1 MSLKR
6 TIYRLSFHVFKLFSR
21 AGIYILPAHYYV
33 PIADV
38 NRLEKTK
45 EAWAVKSSL
54 PGVYSNLDEQAGRLK
69 EICLPFQKEYER
81 NHIYKTAVSERSEE
95 HTSELQSRGH
105 LVCRL
110 LLEKKN
116 GDGSEAESHTDNAP

>member
-54 PGVYSNLDEQAGRLK
+54 PGVYSNLDEQAGSKKFACRFKRSMNVTTSIKRRSVNILVRVTGILKHRLRMY
-69 EICLPFQKEYER
+69 ICGTFVLKR
-81 NHIYKTAVSERSEE
+81 ALNWGV
-95 HTSELQSRGH
+95 
-105 LVCRL
+105 
-110 LLEKKN
+110 
-116 GDGSEAESHTDNAP
+116 